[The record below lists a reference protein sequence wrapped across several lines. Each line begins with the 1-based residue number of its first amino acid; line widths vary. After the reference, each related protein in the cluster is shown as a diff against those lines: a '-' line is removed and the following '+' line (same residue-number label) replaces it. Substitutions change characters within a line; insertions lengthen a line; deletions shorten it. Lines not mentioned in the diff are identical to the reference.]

1 MPIQESSATALIRV
15 TGLAICCLNQE
26 RQTAEF
32 ALIRDEDHKVAAR
45 IKRAV
50 YQDGANKDIIVYR
63 DIVSYEQL
71 PKENVQIEIK
81 ALQAPAISGF
91 EVYQN
96 GDFDRLGAADVN
108 DFRWTVNIDNLHDN
122 APLNPT
128 GGEHW
133 PLTKFYLS
141 NCLLYTHKLDQKWVF
156 EKVEKNAQG
165 VAGQREVF
173 GNVAETIGA
182 LIEAP
187 EVGFSIRIGDR
198 EETHLLKRVEGL
210 PFIVEITNMNRSEN
224 AVFSDM
230 PDYYKYLS
238 SPTGTQFELTPI
250 REDDDETAT
259 GGAVNQQDFCH
270 PIVSNL
276 RSIDEL

>member
-26 RQTAEF
+26 GQTAEF
-32 ALIRDEDHKVAAR
+32 ALIRDEDHKLAAR
-45 IKRAV
+45 IKRPG

-108 DFRWTVNIDNLHDN
+108 DFRWTVNIDLLHDN

-128 GGEHW
+128 GEQHW

-156 EKVEKNAQG
+156 EKIEKNAQG

-182 LIEAP
+182 MVEAP

>member
-26 RQTAEF
+26 HQTAEF
-32 ALIRDEDHKVAAR
+32 ALIRDDNHQLAIR
-45 IKRAV
+45 IQQPV
-50 YQDGANKDIIVYR
+50 YQDGAEKDIIVYR
-63 DIVSYEQL
+63 DIVLYEQL

-108 DFRWTVNIDNLHDN
+108 DFRWILNIDTLHDN

-128 GGEHW
+128 GGQHW
-133 PLTKFYLS
+133 PLSKFYLS
-141 NCLLYTHKLDQKWVF
+141 NCLLYTHKLDQNLFF
-156 EKVEKNAQG
+156 EKVEKDAQG
-165 VAGQREVF
+165 VAGQREIF

-182 LIEAP
+182 MIEAQ
-187 EVGFSIRIGDR
+187 EVGFNIRIGDR
-198 EETHLLKRVEGL
+198 EETHSLKRVEGL
-210 PFIVEITNMNRSEN
+210 PFRVEITNMNRNEN

-238 SPTGTQFELTPI
+238 SPIGNQFELTPI
-250 REDDDETAT
+250 KEDDDETT
-259 GGAVNQQDFCH
+259 NGGAVNQQDFCH

-276 RSIDEL
+276 SSIDEL